1 MHGIFEMNVT
11 TLVLL
16 NYKSTQCAPRVLGMV
31 TRASHKKPP
40 KKQNS
45 QITML
50 AYYLQTSW

>member
-31 TRASHKKPP
+31 KRASHKKPP